1 MKKRALVSVSD
12 KTGLVEFVK
21 GLVDLGWE
29 IIATG
34 GTQKLLEQSGIHTT
48 GISEV
53 TGFPEILDG
62 RVKTL
67 HPKVHGGILARRE
80 LPEHMETLREN
91 GIETIDLVCVN
102 LYPFRETIAKEG
114 VTLEDAIEHID
125 IGGPSMVRS
134 AAKNWRDVTIVC
146 NPADYPT
153 VLAEL
158 RENGST
164 SLETRLKLSA
174 KAYTHTAEY
183 DMCIATYMRAQAG
196 LPEKLFLEYEI
207 KQPLRYGE
215 NPHQDARFFAAPT
228 PESYSLAF
236 GRQIQGKELSYNN
249 IQDANAALNIVRDW
263 TDEPFCVALKHMNP
277 CGAAVGKT
285 IEEAWQA
292 AYEADKV
299 SIYGGIVAVNRTLTA
314 EVARGM
320 KPIFL
325 EIVIAP
331 SFEKEALEILSTK
344 KNLRVMEVDMTP
356 SDKPIMQYISVN
368 GGMLAQHLDTAVET
382 VTPEMCVTRVKPTK
396 EQMADL
402 EFGWKI
408 VKHVKSND
416 QGVADLGRV
425 PSGKYVL
432 EETKAPDGY
441 KPLGK
446 PIYFTVSQ
454 DEVTATFDGTLIEVT
469 SEGSGSETVYTIP
482 VKNEI
487 ALKKVSFK
495 KVDIA
500 NTESALE
507 GAVFDL
513 YDVVDGKRKETP
525 RYQALTS
532 NASGILVYKPDGT
545 ADEISVF
552 ELPVG
557 VYHLVETDAP
567 DGYNLK
573 TEPVVVTVSAEK
585 APRGVSYN
593 EGTTL
598 SVTTGVDYNETTQ
611 IYTLTITN
619 SSGYELP
626 QTGGRGTALFT
637 AIGAIL
643 SGTAGAIL
651 TLKRRREPA

>member
-368 GGMLAQHLDTAVET
+368 GGMLAQHLDTTVET

-408 VKHVKSND
+408 VKHVKSNAIAVVRD
-416 QGVADLGRV
+416 GHTIGIGAGQTNRV
-425 PSGKYVL
+425 
-432 EETKAPDGY
+432 
-441 KPLGK
+441 
-446 PIYFTVSQ
+446 
-454 DEVTATFDGTLIEVT
+454 
-469 SEGSGSETVYTIP
+469 GSA
-482 VKNEI
+482 EI
-487 ALKKVSFK
+487 ALKEAQNAGFTEGLILASDGFLPFDDTVALAAEYGVTAIVQPGGSIR
-495 KVDIA
+495 DADAIA
-500 NTESALE
+500 
-507 GAVFDL
+507 
-513 YDVVDGKRKETP
+513 K
-525 RYQALTS
+525 
-532 NASGILVYKPDGT
+532 
-545 ADEISVF
+545 ADELGITMLF
-552 ELPVG
+552 
-557 VYHLVETDAP
+557 
-567 DGYNLK
+567 
-573 TEPVVVTVSAEK
+573 
-585 APRGVSYN
+585 
-593 EGTTL
+593 
-598 SVTTGVDYNETTQ
+598 TGV
-611 IYTLTITN
+611 
-619 SSGYELP
+619 
-626 QTGGRGTALFT
+626 RHF
-637 AIGAIL
+637 
-643 SGTAGAIL
+643 
-651 TLKRRREPA
+651 KH

>member
-164 SLETRLKLSA
+164 SLETRLQLSA

-408 VKHVKSND
+408 VKHVKSNAIAVVRD
-416 QGVADLGRV
+416 GHTIGIGAGQTNRV
-425 PSGKYVL
+425 
-432 EETKAPDGY
+432 
-441 KPLGK
+441 
-446 PIYFTVSQ
+446 
-454 DEVTATFDGTLIEVT
+454 
-469 SEGSGSETVYTIP
+469 GSA
-482 VKNEI
+482 EI
-487 ALKKVSFK
+487 ALKEAQNAGFTEGLILASDGFLPFDDTVALAAEYGVTAIVQPGGSIR
-495 KVDIA
+495 DADAIA
-500 NTESALE
+500 
-507 GAVFDL
+507 
-513 YDVVDGKRKETP
+513 K
-525 RYQALTS
+525 
-532 NASGILVYKPDGT
+532 
-545 ADEISVF
+545 ADELGITMLF
-552 ELPVG
+552 
-557 VYHLVETDAP
+557 
-567 DGYNLK
+567 
-573 TEPVVVTVSAEK
+573 
-585 APRGVSYN
+585 
-593 EGTTL
+593 
-598 SVTTGVDYNETTQ
+598 TGV
-611 IYTLTITN
+611 
-619 SSGYELP
+619 
-626 QTGGRGTALFT
+626 RHF
-637 AIGAIL
+637 
-643 SGTAGAIL
+643 
-651 TLKRRREPA
+651 KH